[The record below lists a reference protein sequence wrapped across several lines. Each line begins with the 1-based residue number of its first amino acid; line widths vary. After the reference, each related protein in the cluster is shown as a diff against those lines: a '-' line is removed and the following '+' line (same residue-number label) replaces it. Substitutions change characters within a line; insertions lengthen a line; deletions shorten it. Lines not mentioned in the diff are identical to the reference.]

1 MQQSTTPI
9 PLWDDFSYKSHQII
23 GINWMMEREKAR
35 IPGGI
40 LCDEMGLGKTIQ
52 MVGLLKNGINT
63 CKQSLLVAPVAVLDQ
78 WAAIVTRSGMR
89 VARPRERGMGWDIK
103 MSDTTTLC
111 IIGYEMAA
119 RHPLLLASY
128 EWDRVIYD
136 EAHRLGSGNKSSQI
150 AAATKGIKWLLTA
163 TPIVNRVKDLVNL
176 LKIVGVETP
185 LHHLDALMPTI
196 KTYVLARTMDQ
207 LRATMPDAPPPPAY
221 HIQSLPFATEDEG
234 EFYRCMTGVIRKRWA
249 RLESEGGGGAALE
262 KLQMFMR
269 LRQLSL
275 HPQVYIAGRKKAL
288 GKLYARPDWLGSST
302 KFEAIKKL
310 VADGE
315 RWIVFCHFHTEIDM
329 LKELLSPVVGGP
341 VHIYS
346 GAQTAQQK
354 AAVIAATHATKGPQV
369 LLVQLQSGG
378 VGLNLQHFN
387 RVLFTGPWWT
397 KALMD
402 QAVGRAVRIGQREV
416 VHVHN
421 ICLEEEETLNIDKY
435 MNGMAAEKGDLCKKV
450 LEGAGREYNIGST

>member
-1 MQQSTTPI
+1 MHDMDAFHPQPHALTILPCDMCLFNPPLKLISVPAWTVHYPMQQSTTPI

-23 GINWMMEREKAR
+23 GINWMIEREKAR

-136 EAHRLGSGNKSSQI
+136 EAHRLGSGNKSAQI

-207 LRATMPDAPPPPAY
+207 LRATMPDAPRPPP
-221 HIQSLPFATEDEG
+221 IT
-234 EFYRCMTGVIRKRWA
+234 YRA
-249 RLESEGGGGAALE
+249 S
-262 KLQMFMR
+262 
-269 LRQLSL
+269 LSL
-275 HPQVYIAGRKKAL
+275 QRMRA
-288 GKLYARPDWLGSST
+288 SS
-302 KFEAIKKL
+302 
-310 VADGE
+310 
-315 RWIVFCHFHTEIDM
+315 
-329 LKELLSPVVGGP
+329 
-341 VHIYS
+341 
-346 GAQTAQQK
+346 
-354 AAVIAATHATKGPQV
+354 IAA
-369 LLVQLQSGG
+369 
-378 VGLNLQHFN
+378 
-387 RVLFTGPWWT
+387 
-397 KALMD
+397 
-402 QAVGRAVRIGQREV
+402 
-416 VHVHN
+416 
-421 ICLEEEETLNIDKY
+421 
-435 MNGMAAEKGDLCKKV
+435 
-450 LEGAGREYNIGST
+450 